1 MDNKVTKK
9 RVAIHF
15 EYDWL
20 IYLLIIAAVIFATYM
35 VFMQINITRDFER
48 VDVFFACYSHGA
60 DEIGDD
66 FLSDIRNDGD
76 DVIREV
82 NVSYNSPT
90 NDYYDTLLTSSGFTS
105 DVLIIRKS
113 DMDRY
118 ATWFLEMD
126 DYVLS
131 RVFGDNTALRDSVD
145 YYEYSPGENA
155 SEEEK
160 ALAGR
165 KYGIRVDN
173 FRKINNATVEN
184 SPFTFDLSKNS
195 SGYSEEELEKFDTE
209 FYIVIDRNSP
219 NIGEKGKKEKYRDL
233 TQTFR
238 FVGWFTERYA
248 Q

>member
-1 MDNKVTKK
+1 MDNRVTKK

-20 IYLLIIAAVIFATYM
+20 IYLLIIGVVIFATYM

-60 DEIGDD
+60 DDLSDG
-66 FLSDIRNDGD
+66 FLSDIRSDGD

-82 NVSYNSPT
+82 NLNYQSPT
-90 NDYYDTLLTSSGFTS
+90 NEYYDTLLTSSGFTS
-105 DVLIIRKS
+105 DVLIVRKS

-126 DYVLS
+126 DYVLKQ
-131 RVFGDNTALRDSVD
+131 VFGDNAALREAVD
-145 YYEYSPGENA
+145 YYEYTPGEGA
-155 SEEEK
+155 TEEEK
-160 ALAGR
+160 AIAGR

-173 FRKINNATVEN
+173 FLKINNATVEN
-184 SPFTFDLSKNS
+184 SPFTFDLSKHS
-195 SGYSEEELEKFDTE
+195 SSYSEEELAKYDTE
-209 FYIVIDRNSP
+209 FYIVIDRNSTK
-219 NIGEKGKKEKYRDL
+219 IGEKGKKEKYRDL
-233 TQTFR
+233 TQTYR